1 MKCRQCGAELDE
13 GALFCRTC
21 GAAVSPEPEPE
32 PILFEP
38 EPEPERSEPVA
49 ASAGRCR
56 VCGAE
61 LDEGA
66 LFCRTCGAAA
76 SPEPEPAEE
85 SVPEPAA
92 ASVPEPAAEHSSEH
106 AEHAPKK
113 HAVHRKRFRLPKLNR
128 RLLAA
133 IGVAVVLLAV
143 LVTVIVCAVSC
154 GGKDGFQT
162 PDELKDAVIAALEK
176 GDGDRLQALAKTS
189 EPILGQ
195 HPEEFGEGKT
205 PNAVMQNY
213 YRTMA
218 KSLKTRLDEQY
229 GKGFRLELPAETTLL
244 TGADTYETNRALGVD
259 APQYAVIGGTLFV
272 EGNSVGTISMTAAE
286 IDGEWKLLVVYIY

>member
-1 MKCRQCGAELDE
+1 MNCKICGAPLDE

-21 GAAVSPEPEPE
+21 GAAVPQEPNPEPEPIPEPEPE
-32 PILFEP
+32 PEP
-38 EPEPERSEPVA
+38 EPDFPS
-49 ASAGRCR
+49 SAVCPH
-56 VCGAE
+56 CGAP

-66 LFCRTCGAAA
+66 QFCRTCGAAVSQA
-76 SPEPEPAEE
+76 SADE
-85 SVPEPAA
+85 SP
-92 ASVPEPAAEHSSEH
+92 SEH
-106 AEHAPKK
+106 PPVHTPEHTPKK
-113 HAVHRKRFRLPKLNR
+113 HAAHRKRFRLPKPNR

-154 GGKDGFQT
+154 GGKDGFRT

-195 HPEEFGEGKT
+195 HPESFGEGKT
-205 PNAVMQNY
+205 PKAVMQNY
-213 YRTMA
+213 YRTLA

>member
-38 EPEPERSEPVA
+38 EPEPVA

-66 LFCRTCGAAA
+66 LFCRTCGAAT
-76 SPEPEPAEE
+76 SPEPEHADE

-92 ASVPEPAAEHSSEH
+92 EFVPEPVEHE
-106 AEHAPKK
+106 PKK
-113 HAVHRKRFRLPKLNR
+113 HAAHRKRFRLPKLNR

-133 IGVAVVLLAV
+133 IGIAALLLAV

-286 IDGEWKLLVVYIY
+286 VDGEWKLLVVYIY

>member
-38 EPEPERSEPVA
+38 EPEPVA

-92 ASVPEPAAEHSSEH
+92 GHSSEH

-113 HAVHRKRFRLPKLNR
+113 HAAHRKRFRLPKLNR

-133 IGVAVVLLAV
+133 IGIAALLLAV

-162 PDELKDAVIAALEK
+162 TDELKDAVIAALEK

-213 YRTMA
+213 YRTLA

>member
-32 PILFEP
+32 PFLFEP
-38 EPEPERSEPVA
+38 EPEPVA

-76 SPEPEPAEE
+76 SPEPEHADE
-85 SVPEPAA
+85 SVP
-92 ASVPEPAAEHSSEH
+92 EH

-113 HAVHRKRFRLPKLNR
+113 HAAHRKRFRLPKLNR

-133 IGVAVVLLAV
+133 IGIAALLLAV

>member
-1 MKCRQCGAELDE
+1 M
-13 GALFCRTC
+13 
-21 GAAVSPEPEPE
+21 
-32 PILFEP
+32 
-38 EPEPERSEPVA
+38 
-49 ASAGRCR
+49 
-56 VCGAE
+56 
-61 LDEGA
+61 
-66 LFCRTCGAAA
+66 
-76 SPEPEPAEE
+76 
-85 SVPEPAA
+85 
-92 ASVPEPAAEHSSEH
+92 PEPAAEFVPEPVEH
-106 AEHAPKK
+106 EPKK
-113 HAVHRKRFRLPKLNR
+113 HAAHRKRFRLPKLNR

-162 PDELKDAVIAALEK
+162 TDELKDAVIAALEK

-205 PNAVMQNY
+205 PNAVIQNY
-213 YRTMA
+213 YRTLA

>member
-32 PILFEP
+32 PFLFEP
-38 EPEPERSEPVA
+38 EPEPVA

-56 VCGAE
+56 VCGAK

-76 SPEPEPAEE
+76 LPEPEPAEE

-92 ASVPEPAAEHSSEH
+92 EFVPEPVEHE
-106 AEHAPKK
+106 PKK
-113 HAVHRKRFRLPKLNR
+113 HAAHRKRFRLPKLNR

-162 PDELKDAVIAALEK
+162 TDELKDAVIAALEK